1 MANVAEILLRA
12 LFEDKGASRGVRGL
26 SQDVQGLG
34 TSSTQA
40 GGAIGGL
47 GGNVAAL
54 GGRLAAAAGG
64 FMLAKN
70 ALDLMVGSTKKAV
83 DAIETANLFEVG
95 MGRFAGQATAL
106 AREVSSALRLS
117 ETEVKRQ
124 LGTWQVMLESM
135 GLTGE
140 KAFDLSASLTLL
152 AQDMASF
159 YNLPVDEAFTKLSAG
174 IAGEVEP
181 LKRLGILVNEATVK
195 EYAYAKGIAA
205 RGAELTTSEKV
216 MARYGVIM
224 EATTKAQGDLNRTLE
239 SPANLLRAIGVA
251 FADVQTQFGLF
262 PAQSETF
269 RVSLHAVLDPLRWL
283 ADALRDVRAGL
294 QDLGAIDIPD
304 SSDPT
309 KVIAGLN
316 KQLEDAQAKLA
327 KVKAEYVGL
336 PRSAR
341 DGRPEQW
348 TKQERPWWDPSGP
361 VDIPGYDKDRSARIT
376 ANLEGDT
383 KRAAELR
390 AEMDRLQ
397 KAVEQL
403 STAKTKATE
412 KAKAHA
418 DALAAEKK
426 RLDEQERAAR
436 ESGAKDRA
444 SAEAKAL
451 KALED
456 QIKATNAAEL
466 QLAISVVG
474 LSQATGISIT
484 EWSNLL
490 AVMDA
495 VDPAMANV
503 LRSMSALA
511 EEGLAPIGDLLSQAV
526 KGITDIEPLASGIVT
541 YTKKWVDSSAFDQVT
556 DSLRENVAWA
566 LGDAITTALT
576 GGDVEE
582 AAAGFARILTSTT
595 SSALSSAL
603 SVIMKGGSLAEAG
616 AAAGVWDPE
625 ANEGKGGV
633 SWTGVGQMVGGLI
646 SYKGQQSGNRGQ
658 AALGGAIS
666 GASAGSSAGIG
677 WGTLVGAVVGAAM
690 GYMSAGKSTTPYHLE
705 WGYRRPVGTG
715 PYSGYWTGSSA
726 DVSGMGDMEERGIA
740 RKMTDTY
747 RSNVLGF
754 RDLLYTM
761 RQPVTGTDLSG
772 LGFDLSGKTG
782 DFNALLTEVLTSTI
796 PRQVLA
802 KYTPAITTG
811 LGGMGVSEGRVATE
825 MAKFSPLEGDIGP
838 AMEVFK
844 EWVTTILQL
853 QDAEEAMLTSLPAI
867 LEDLDKS
874 QIDTW
879 REGFADTLD
888 QVGRL
893 SAELGQLTTEEQI
906 ARAQEGAEAI
916 ATEVERSTQLIANLQ
931 AMREDFEASVV
942 ALQEGQRFNAAQRG
956 GTDDLQGYLRSR
968 FDQAL
973 RDINEGMLDPEQL
986 QVAQEDAL
994 KYGQALLD
1002 LADQMEASVSLY
1014 RDLAESMADLDG
1026 QLSATLE
1033 DRLAALAAD
1042 SQTSFSTAA
1051 GTALE
1056 KLASLREGL
1065 DGLTSQEKLTRL
1077 IQIRDLTTNT
1087 LQLTEDNLASLYR
1100 AGLSVTRIFDDLS
1113 ESFDLAEAEKA
1124 GPQAKGEYVV
1134 SKLFKLQSQLGTAK
1148 SPDEVQAV
1156 LESIASYAQQ
1166 LYAMDETI
1174 NLKDPTSGKVMDVLT
1189 WLRPW
1194 LDQQEAQ
1201 AAAKVEAWKAQN
1213 QAVLDSLRE
1222 GLAGLATV
1230 AGDEATKLEASI
1242 AALRALVDEG
1252 LAGAVR
1258 DSGTQIEAWQTEI
1271 AAGMGVL
1278 KDAMGGFTD
1287 ALTGPDVGLIT
1298 ALNTVKKEGDD
1309 LADTFDRLKDKIEKL
1324 IAVIDKGI
1332 EDDIPNPANGMGAG
1346 DLGSDPLSS
1355 ARAWAARSSGAYD
1368 ARMA

>member
-1 MANVAEILLRA
+1 VANVAEILVQA
-12 LFEDKGASRGVRGL
+12 LFEDKGASHGVKGL
-26 SQDVQGLG
+26 SQDVEHLG
-34 TSSTQA
+34 GASNAASSAAQAMSADLMGMVTKLAAYA
-40 GGAIGGL
+40 GGAISAAKAVEFLTEAVKDYAKAEQISAKLEAVLTATDHAAGL
-47 GGNVAAL
+47 TKHTLDELAKSLSGVTGVSKSVISDAEAVLLTFRNIRGEAFERTTKAAL
-54 GGRLAAAAGG
+54 DLSAVMGSDLQSAVLQLGKAIQDAAAGETTG
-64 FMLAKN
+64 LT
-70 ALDLMVGSTKKAV
+70 ALRRAGVSFTESQTEMIKKLGESGQSAEAVALVLTEVERQVGGVAERMGSTAVGEVNKLTNAFHGLKKVIGGMIVESAGTDSLSDLTTVIKGLTHAIEEGKESQERFPGWLQRIGEAAASTLGPLGSYVQIVNSLAALSGTFGRVGDSNVPKWAQATVVTPKGVDETLAQLGRINADEESLEESRKKREALRKKA
-83 DAIETANLFEVG
+83 A
-95 MGRFAGQATAL
+95 
-106 AREVSSALRLS
+106 
-117 ETEVKRQ
+117 
-124 LGTWQVMLESM
+124 
-135 GLTGE
+135 
-140 KAFDLSASLTLL
+140 
-152 AQDMASF
+152 
-159 YNLPVDEAFTKLSAG
+159 DEA
-174 IAGEVEP
+174 
-181 LKRLGILVNEATVK
+181 
-195 EYAYAKGIAA
+195 
-205 RGAELTTSEKV
+205 
-216 MARYGVIM
+216 
-224 EATTKAQGDLNRTLE
+224 
-239 SPANLLRAIGVA
+239 
-251 FADVQTQFGLF
+251 
-262 PAQSETF
+262 
-269 RVSLHAVLDPLRWL
+269 
-283 ADALRDVRAGL
+283 
-294 QDLGAIDIPD
+294 
-304 SSDPT
+304 
-309 KVIAGLN
+309 
-316 KQLEDAQAKLA
+316 
-327 KVKAEYVGL
+327 
-336 PRSAR
+336 
-341 DGRPEQW
+341 
-348 TKQERPWWDPSGP
+348 
-361 VDIPGYDKDRSARIT
+361 
-376 ANLEGDT
+376 
-383 KRAAELR
+383 
-390 AEMDRLQ
+390 
-397 KAVEQL
+397 
-403 STAKTKATE
+403 
-412 KAKAHA
+412 AKAA
-418 DALAAEKK
+418 
-426 RLDEQERAAR
+426 
-436 ESGAKDRA
+436 
-444 SAEAKAL
+444 AKAL
-451 KALED
+451 KELED
-456 QIKATNAAEL
+456 QITKENEAYQKLSA
-466 QLAISVVG
+466 SVVG
-474 LSQATGISIT
+474 LSQASGASVMDL
-484 EWSNLL
+484 SKLL
-490 AVMDA
+490 AVVDSL
-495 VDPAMANV
+495 DPAFANAM
-503 LRSMSALA
+503 RAASDLA
-511 EEGLAPIGDLLSQAV
+511 EEGLAPIGDLLSRAV

-541 YTKKWVDSSAFDQVT
+541 YTKKWVDSTAFDQVT

-566 LGDAITTALT
+566 LGGAITTALT

-633 SWTGVGQMVGGLI
+633 SWGGVGQMVGGLI

-666 GASAGSSAGIG
+666 GASAGSAGGIG
-677 WGTLVGAVVGAAM
+677 WGTLIGAVVGAAM
-690 GYMSAGKSTTPYHLE
+690 GYMSAGKSNTPYHLQ
-705 WGYRRPVGTG
+705 WGYKTPISTG
-715 PYSGYWTGSSA
+715 PYTGTWTGSSA
-726 DVSGMGDMEERGIA
+726 DVTGMGDMEERGIA

-754 RDLLYTM
+754 RDLLYAM
-761 RQPVTGTDLSG
+761 RQPVTGTDLTG

-796 PRQVLA
+796 PRQVLE

-825 MAKFSPLEGDIGP
+825 MAKFSPMEGDIGP

-867 LEDLDKS
+867 LENLDKS

-906 ARAQEGAEAI
+906 ARAKEGAEAI
-916 ATEVERSTQLIANLQ
+916 AAEVERSTQLIANLQ

-956 GTDDLQGYLRSR
+956 GADDLQGFLDRR
-968 FDQAL
+968 FMQAL

-986 QVAQEDAL
+986 QVAQEDAV

-1014 RDLAESMADLDG
+1014 RQLGDSMAALDG

-1042 SQTSFSTAA
+1042 SQTAFSTAA

-1065 DGLTSQEKLTRL
+1065 DGLTSQDKLTRL
-1077 IQIRDLTTNT
+1077 TQIRDLTTNT

-1124 GPQAKGEYVV
+1124 GPQAKGEYLVA
-1134 SKLFKLQSQLGTAK
+1134 KLFKLQNQLGGAK
-1148 SPDEVQAV
+1148 SPEELQAI

-1174 NLKDPTSGKVMDVLT
+1174 NLKDPASGKVMDVLT

-1213 QAVLDSLRE
+1213 QAVMDSLRE

-1242 AALRALVDEG
+1242 AAIRKLVDEG

-1271 AAGMGVL
+1271 AAGMGAL
-1278 KDAMGGFTD
+1278 KDAMGDFTD

-1298 ALNTVKKEGDD
+1298 ALNTVKKEGDELGD
-1309 LADTFDRLKDKIEKL
+1309 SFDRLRNKIEKL

-1332 EDDIPNPANGMGAG
+1332 GDDEPNPANGMGTG

-1355 ARAWAARSSGAYD
+1355 ARAWAVRSSGAYD
-1368 ARMA
+1368 SRMA